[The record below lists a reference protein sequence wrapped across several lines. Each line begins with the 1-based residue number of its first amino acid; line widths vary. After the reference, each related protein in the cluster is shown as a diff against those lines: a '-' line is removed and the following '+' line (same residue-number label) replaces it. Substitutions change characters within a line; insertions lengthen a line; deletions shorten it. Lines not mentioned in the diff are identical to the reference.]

1 MTNRIE
7 SKIPFVGLHA
17 HSGLS
22 PFDGLGMPGEH
33 MDFAYENGMN
43 AHALTDHGHMNGL
56 SFQVEHLKKMRADGK
71 EFKALY
77 GCEAYFIKS
86 HRKWRKMYEEHRAK
100 LKRQKKEEF
109 GMVIE
114 DENRGKRFNPLN
126 IRRHLV
132 MIAQNQTGLNNLF
145 KLVSDSYQPENFY
158 RYPRMDFEMLRKH
171 NEGLIVSSACMS
183 GPLFGDFWKHRDPE
197 TGDYDPDL
205 VLAAM
210 RNTIGEFQDIFGDRF
225 YGEIQWNDIPEQH
238 IVNALIIQAC
248 TEMGAEVIS
257 TSDSHYP
264 RPELWKDREMYRRIG
279 WAGKAPYED
288 QDAHRLP
295 DSVEEVG
302 YELYPRN
309 GDQMWEAYKK
319 YSSRTKI
326 QYDDDFVL
334 ASIERTHHIA
344 YDRVEDFLP
353 DSTVRL
359 PEFVVPEGKTAIQAL
374 TADALAGMKKKNI
387 TDPEYVDRLKYE
399 LNIINERGFAQYFL
413 TMKAIS
419 DKAQEDMLVGLGRGS
434 AAGSL
439 LSYVLDITQVDPIKY
454 GLQFERFLTKGGSGY
469 PDIDFDVEEPMA
481 LKEQLAEEW
490 GPTTVV
496 PISNFNTLQLRSLIK
511 DIGKFYGIPFAEVN
525 KVTGVM
531 MKEATPKAKAAKGQ
545 TAGVYTPTFDE
556 VKEYSETL
564 QAFFRNHPHIETHV
578 DNLFGNMRSIS
589 RHAGGV
595 VVAENLDRHMPLI
608 NSGGVIQ
615 TPWSEGQNVR
625 HLEPL
630 GFIKFDLLGLS
641 TLRMISGAIRHILKR
656 HHNIEEPTFEQV
668 RDYYNTNLHPDT
680 IDFDNQEVWRE
691 VFHKGKWA
699 GIFQMTNGGAQKF
712 CQQAQPTS
720 LLDFAAVTAIFRPG
734 PLSAKAHSLYVAN
747 KSNPSQVHYEHPI
760 IKEILGDTYG
770 LLVFQEQL
778 AMLAHKLGDDL
789 SLDEGNLLRK
799 VLTKKGTGKDDIK
812 TKLYNKFVKG
822 CGKHGLSEEVAKNLW
837 SKMEYFSGYGFNL
850 SHAVS
855 YGAVSFQCAWL
866 SYYYPVE
873 WMAAFLDKEPED
885 KKAGAINTAKSF
897 GFDIVPPSINKS
909 GRVWEIGDDGKTLI
923 QPLAGIKGLGDSAI
937 DQIVNNRPFTSI
949 EEFLF
954 NENITYS
961 KLNKKALDVL
971 VRSKALDELMDDRF
985 TGMKHYWSAVAL
997 MRPRKEKNLIENIE
1011 MYAPEGDFT
1020 DEEKLEH
1027 FASLTGIFPL
1037 HEIMPQHIQNNL
1049 MQRGCPP
1056 ISEYDPDL
1064 ELVWF
1069 IPREVIRRKTKNG
1082 KDYWIINT
1090 TDSNAF
1096 NAQIRCWGVKDTDR
1110 ISLNKVYV
1118 AKLEYND
1125 KWGFSTRSIGRHFRR
1140 LS

>member
-56 SFQVEHLKKMRADGK
+56 SFQVEHLKKMKEDGK
-71 EFKALY
+71 DFRAIY
-77 GCEAYFIKS
+77 GCESYFIKS
-86 HRKWRKMYEEHRAK
+86 HRKWRTMYEEHKANSK
-100 LKRQKKEEF
+100 KQKKEEY

-114 DENRGKRFNPLN
+114 DEDRQKKFNPLN
-126 IRRHLV
+126 RRSHLV
-132 MIAQNQTGLNNLF
+132 MVAQNQTGLNNLF
-145 KLVSDSYQPENFY
+145 QLVSNSYQPENFY
-158 RYPRMDFEMLRKH
+158 RYPRMDFEMLDKY
-171 NEGLIVSSACMS
+171 NEGLIISSACMS
-183 GPLFGDFWKHRDPE
+183 GPLFGDFWRNRDKS
-197 TGDYDPDL
+197 PDH
-205 VLAAM
+205 VLSAM
-210 RNTIGEFQDIFGDRF
+210 RDTIAQFKEIFGDRF

-238 IVNALIIQAC
+238 LGNNYIIQAC
-248 TEMGAEVIS
+248 MEMGVEVIS
-257 TSDSHYP
+257 TADSHYP
-264 RPELWKDREMYRRIG
+264 RPELWKEREMYKRIG
-279 WAGKAPYED
+279 WGGKIPAWAEGGNG
-288 QDAHRLP
+288 LP

-302 YELYPRN
+302 YELYPKN
-309 GDQMWEAYKK
+309 GDQMWESYKS
-319 YSSRTKI
+319 YSAKHKTE
-326 QYDDDFVL
+326 YDDTFIRD
-334 ASIERTHHIA
+334 SIERTHHIA
-344 YDRVEDFLP
+344 FDRCEDFLP

-374 TADALAGMKKKNI
+374 TSDALAGMKEKNI

-399 LNIINERGFAQYFL
+399 LGIIKERGFAQYFL

-419 DKAQEDMLVGLGRGS
+419 DKAQEEMLVGLGRGS

-439 LSYVLDITQVDPIKY
+439 LSYVLDITQIDPIKY
-454 GLQFERFLTKGGSGY
+454 ALQFERFLTKGGKGY
-469 PDIDFDVEEPMA
+469 PDIDFDVEEPME
-481 LKEQLAEEW
+481 LKQQLAEEW
-490 GPTTVV
+490 GKIGVNVV

-511 DIGKFYGIPFAEVN
+511 DIGKFYDIPFTEVN

-531 MKEATPKAKAAKGQ
+531 MAEATPLAKKAHGQ

-564 QAFFRNHPHIETHV
+564 QAFFQKYPEVATHV
-578 DNLFGNMRSIS
+578 DHLFGNMRSIS

-656 HHNIEEPTFEQV
+656 HQGIEEPTFEQV

-699 GIFQMTNGGAQKF
+699 GIFQMTNGGAQRF
-712 CQQAQPTS
+712 CQEAQPES

-734 PLSAKAHSLYVAN
+734 PLSAKAHSLYVTN
-747 KSNPSQVHYEHPI
+747 KTNPGQVHYDHPI
-760 IKEILGDTYG
+760 IKEVLGETYG

-778 AMLAHKLGDDL
+778 AMLAHKLGKDI

-799 VLTKKGTGKDDIK
+799 VLTKKGTGKDKVKDG
-812 TKLYNKFVKG
+812 LYKKFVAG
-822 CGKHGLSEEVAKNLW
+822 CAEHGLSKEIADKQWAN
-837 SKMEYFSGYGFNL
+837 MEFFSGYGFNL

-866 SYYYPVE
+866 SHFYPVE

-897 GFDIVPPSINKS
+897 GFEIVPPSINKS
-909 GRVWEIGDDGKTLI
+909 GRVWEIGEDGNTLI

-937 DQIVNNRPFTSI
+937 DQIVANRPFNSV

-985 TGMKHYWSAVAL
+985 TGLKHYWSAVAVD
-997 MRPRKEKNLIENIE
+997 RPRKEKNLIENIE
-1011 MYAPEGDFT
+1011 TYAPEGDFSE
-1020 DEEKLEH
+1020 EEKLEH
-1027 FASLTGIFPL
+1027 FASLTGIFPI
-1037 HEIMPQHIQNNL
+1037 HEIMPQEIQDNL
-1049 MQRGCPP
+1049 MTRGCPP

-1064 ELVWF
+1064 QLVWF
-1069 IPREVIRRKTKNG
+1069 IPREVKIKKTKNG
-1082 KDYWIINT
+1082 KEYWVVST
-1090 TDSNAF
+1090 TDSNSFDA
-1096 NAQIRCWGVKDTDR
+1096 NIRCWGVREDDK
-1110 ISLNKVYV
+1110 ISLNKVYI
-1118 AKLEYND
+1118 ANLDFNE
-1125 KWGFSTRSIGRHFRR
+1125 KWGFSTRSIKRSFRR
-1140 LS
+1140 LT